1 MIMKRKLPE
10 RKAQTFRQK
19 KWKKEKSNYL
29 KALPALLQHQKHL
42 NVKKTSSFAMH
53 VDNKRKQ
60 IDAWSHKITEK
71 AIMGILFEAEIGTTY
86 VTSAQRQHF
95 ISMRSAEAALQH
107 LFKGSIQV
115 VHHKL
120 KTSGW
125 ICFIMTDCILL

>member
-86 VTSAQRQHF
+86 VTSVQGQYSSSTPQTQNFWLDLLHNDWLYF
-95 ISMRSAEAALQH
+95 IID
-107 LFKGSIQV
+107 SIY
-115 VHHKL
+115 
-120 KTSGW
+120 
-125 ICFIMTDCILL
+125 

>member
-60 IDAWSHKITEK
+60 IDACPTKSPRKQLWAFFS
-71 AIMGILFEAEIGTTY
+71 
-86 VTSAQRQHF
+86 
-95 ISMRSAEAALQH
+95 
-107 LFKGSIQV
+107 
-115 VHHKL
+115 KL
-120 KTSGW
+120 K
-125 ICFIMTDCILL
+125 